1 MRGEGERGGGRGK
14 SEQRKTAF
22 KPPPSLPPSPK
33 QPTGGYA
40 FFMPPV
46 SFMGPGA
53 LQAAGAHVRG
63 LGLRKALI
71 VTDAPLVA
79 AGAVAAVTAM
89 LDAVGV
95 AHAVYAGVEPNPT
108 VGQVEAG
115 LAVLR
120 EAGCDCVVSCGG
132 GTPHD
137 AAKGIAAV
145 ATSGGERK
153 EGRGWGAGVGKVER
167 EGRGGGG

>member
-1 MRGEGERGGGRGK
+1 
-14 SEQRKTAF
+14 
-22 KPPPSLPPSPK
+22 
-33 QPTGGYA
+33 
-40 FFMPPV
+40 MPPV

-120 EAGCDCVVSCGG
+120 EAGCDCVVSFGG
-132 GTPHD
+132 GSPHD

-153 EGRGWGAGVGKVER
+153 EGRGWGKWSARGGGE
-167 EGRGGGG
+167 EGRGGAWA

>member
-1 MRGEGERGGGRGK
+1 M
-14 SEQRKTAF
+14 
-22 KPPPSLPPSPK
+22 
-33 QPTGGYA
+33 
-40 FFMPPV
+40 
-46 SFMGPGA
+46 
-53 LQAAGAHVRG
+53 RG

-120 EAGCDCVVSCGG
+120 EAGCDCVVSFGG
-132 GTPHD
+132 GSPHD

-153 EGRGWGAGVGKVER
+153 EGRGWGKWSARGGGE
-167 EGRGGGG
+167 EGRGGAWA